1 MILSTTVVGKHSWAE
16 ATSPPLLTG
25 CHSTCCLP
33 REDLIYFDLK
43 SRLVSMGS
51 EHSKKKDPSKVNQC
65 DKNGGLN
72 GLAENITSNGL
83 ENEAESLTPNQ
94 HTSKVAAFN
103 SDADSEYD
111 VVVHLDSQQA
121 ETQVVPEKPAAT
133 SETEEA
139 EKPEAK
145 MNFFDKIFK
154 KKAEPE
160 APVDAEHVAIE
171 EPLENIAI
179 EASLPTT
186 DTQLATAN
194 QNPEALTEPDSGNPE
209 PTDNANCPP
218 AEDKTNP
225 EESPVMNFFKNLTTP
240 TKTSK
245 KETSEVITDQRQRE
259 KQPAPT
265 TTVAQ
270 VSDPPAASKGML
282 IPPPPPPE
290 LPKLEVKVELSGK
303 AAKASTSKEKTK
315 AVAKGTESPK
325 GKSAKDVLSKFF
337 HSKTNKETQEQEAE
351 VDPIVEKQET
361 PVDVPQAVVQV
372 KAQEPQQAR
381 EETQMVVEEKMI
393 LETPPPEVENEKVD
407 PSKAGTLEATAKQEP
422 PPPVQQEKKTPSKS
436 SFFSFF
442 KPNASDP
449 KKASPAPVKAAD
461 ASPTVKTKEE
471 PKAAAK
477 TCEMVIDDK
486 AASVAP
492 KAGDSAANAA
502 KKSEKRN
509 SIQLFLKHL
518 GQKRHSTDAGVQTEP
533 VTVAPAK

>member
-1 MILSTTVVGKHSWAE
+1 
-16 ATSPPLLTG
+16 
-25 CHSTCCLP
+25 
-33 REDLIYFDLK
+33 
-43 SRLVSMGS
+43 MGS

-225 EESPVMNFFKNLTTP
+225 EESPVMNFFKNL
-240 TKTSK
+240 
-245 KETSEVITDQRQRE
+245 RQRE

>member
-1 MILSTTVVGKHSWAE
+1 MILSTTAVGKHSWAE
-16 ATSPPLLTG
+16 VTSPPLLTG
-25 CHSTCCLP
+25 CYSTCCLP
-33 REDLIYFDLK
+33 REDLIYLDLK

-51 EHSKKKDPSKVNQC
+51 EHSKNKDPSKVNQC

-72 GLAENITSNGL
+72 GLAENMTSNGL

-94 HTSKVAAFN
+94 QTSKVAAFN
-103 SDADSEYD
+103 SDADSEY
-111 VVVHLDSQQA
+111 VVMHLDSQQA
-121 ETQVVPEKPAAT
+121 ETQVVPEKPSAT

-139 EKPEAK
+139 EKPGAK
-145 MNFFDKIFK
+145 MHFFDKIFK
-154 KKAEPE
+154 RKAEPE
-160 APVDAEHVAIE
+160 APVDAEHVAVE
-171 EPLENIAI
+171 ETHENIAI

-194 QNPEALTEPDSGNPE
+194 QNPEALTEPDGGNPE
-209 PTDNANCPP
+209 PIDNANCPP

-225 EESPVMNFFKNLTTP
+225 EESPVMNFFKNLNLTVAVPSLVRQTTP

-315 AVAKGTESPK
+315 AAAKGTEFPK

-337 HSKTNKETQEQEAE
+337 HSK
-351 VDPIVEKQET
+351 
-361 PVDVPQAVVQV
+361 
-372 KAQEPQQAR
+372 
-381 EETQMVVEEKMI
+381 
-393 LETPPPEVENEKVD
+393 KVD

-449 KKASPAPVKAAD
+449 KKVSPAPVKAAD

-477 TCEMVIDDK
+477 SCEVVIDDK

>member
-1 MILSTTVVGKHSWAE
+1 
-16 ATSPPLLTG
+16 
-25 CHSTCCLP
+25 
-33 REDLIYFDLK
+33 
-43 SRLVSMGS
+43 MGS
-51 EHSKKKDPSKVNQC
+51 EHSKNKDPSKVNQC

-72 GLAENITSNGL
+72 DRAENITSNGL
-83 ENEAESLTPNQ
+83 ENEAEGLTPNQ
-94 HTSKVAAFN
+94 QTSKVAAFN
-103 SDADSEYD
+103 SDADSEY
-111 VVVHLDSQQA
+111 VMMYSDSQQA

-145 MNFFDKIFK
+145 MHFFDKIFK

-160 APVDAEHVAIE
+160 APVDAEHVAVE
-171 EPLENIAI
+171 ETHENIAI

-194 QNPEALTEPDSGNPE
+194 QNPEALTEPDGGNPE
-209 PTDNANCPP
+209 PIDNANCLP

-315 AVAKGTESPK
+315 AAAKGTESPK

-381 EETQMVVEEKMI
+381 EETQMVVEEKMT

-477 TCEMVIDDK
+477 SCEVVIDDK

>member
-1 MILSTTVVGKHSWAE
+1 MILSTTAVGKHSWAE
-16 ATSPPLLTG
+16 VTSPPLLTG
-25 CHSTCCLP
+25 CYSTCCLP
-33 REDLIYFDLK
+33 REDLIYLDLK

-51 EHSKKKDPSKVNQC
+51 EHSKNKDPSKVNQC

-72 GLAENITSNGL
+72 GLAENMTSNGL

-94 HTSKVAAFN
+94 QTSKVAAFN
-103 SDADSEYD
+103 SDADSEY
-111 VVVHLDSQQA
+111 VVMHLDSQQA
-121 ETQVVPEKPAAT
+121 ETQVVPEKPSAT

-139 EKPEAK
+139 EKPGAK
-145 MNFFDKIFK
+145 MHFFDKIFK
-154 KKAEPE
+154 RKAEPE
-160 APVDAEHVAIE
+160 APVDAEHVAVE
-171 EPLENIAI
+171 ETHENIAI

-194 QNPEALTEPDSGNPE
+194 QNPEALTEPDGGNPE
-209 PTDNANCPP
+209 PIDNANCPP

-225 EESPVMNFFKNLTTP
+225 EESPVMNFFKNLNLTVAVPSLVRQTTP

-315 AVAKGTESPK
+315 AAAKGTEFPK

-337 HSKTNKETQEQEAE
+337 HSKPNKETQEQEAE

-372 KAQEPQQAR
+372 KM
-381 EETQMVVEEKMI
+381 T

-449 KKASPAPVKAAD
+449 KKVSPAPVKAAD

-477 TCEMVIDDK
+477 SCEVVIDDK